1 MLPVSGVLGPQ
12 GRKWGRGTN
21 LLIRDGLVL
30 ERLRSSV
37 GGLDDLT
44 SEMLQL
50 RHKEREGD
58 GMSGA
63 AAAARLQEALPL
75 LGLGE
80 IG

>member
-1 MLPVSGVLGPQ
+1 MFPVSGVPGPR
-12 GRKWGRGTN
+12 GRKWGRETN
-21 LLIRDGLVL
+21 LLIGDGLVL

-50 RHKEREGD
+50 QHKEREVD

-63 AAAARLQEALPL
+63 AAAARLEEALPL

-80 IG
+80 IR